1 MSGFDHNGQAVAVE
15 TIGRSSLALL
25 PGVRR
30 ERFAE
35 CMTSYHSGLPLVMEG
50 GQPLAVAQGRA
61 RRLRLGVKRGFDIAG
76 AGLGLVVLMPLLMLV
91 GLAIAC
97 ESRGPVLFCQPREG
111 LNGRL
116 FPIVKFRTMR
126 RDKCDASGVAHTVAG
141 DARVTRVGRVL
152 RRTSID
158 ELPQLINVLLGQMS
172 LVGPRPHVPG
182 MVAGGRLYRDCV
194 PYYDARLAMLPGL
207 TGWAQANGWRGDAGD
222 PEAAKARVDH
232 DIAYIQNFS
241 LLLDLKIVLMTLRRE
256 FITGNGA

>member
-1 MSGFDHNGQAVAVE
+1 MSGFDQNGQAVALDGKRLVPFPE
-15 TIGRSSLALL
+15 ERQ
-25 PGVRR
+25 
-30 ERFAE
+30 ERFFE
-35 CMTSYHSGLPLVMEG
+35 RETSYHSGLRLVMAG
-50 GQPLAVAQGRA
+50 GQPLAATRD
-61 RRLRLGVKRGFDIAG
+61 RERKLRLWVKRGFDIVG
-76 AGLGLVVLMPLLMLV
+76 AGLGLVVLMPLLVLV
-91 GLAIAC
+91 ALAIAC

-111 LNGRL
+111 LDGRL
-116 FPIVKFRTMR
+116 FPIVKFRTMC
-126 RDKCDASGVAHTVAG
+126 RDGGDASGVAHTVAG
-141 DARVTRVGRVL
+141 DARVTAVGRVL

-207 TGWAQANGWRGDAGD
+207 AGWAQANGWRGDAGD